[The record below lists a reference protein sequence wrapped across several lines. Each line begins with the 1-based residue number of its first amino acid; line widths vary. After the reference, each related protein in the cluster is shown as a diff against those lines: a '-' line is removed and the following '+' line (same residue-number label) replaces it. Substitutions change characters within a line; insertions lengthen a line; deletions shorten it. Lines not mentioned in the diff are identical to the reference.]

1 MVIFTTNENGIKMN
15 REVVLVPSKSI
26 SEGILDSLSEKI
38 LLDLILK

>member
-15 REVVLVPSKSI
+15 REVVFMPSKNI
-26 SEGILDSLSEKI
+26 SEGILDSLSETI